1 MQKKKGKIL
10 IIDDDE
16 DVLITAKMILR
27 NHFEH
32 ILLANSP
39 KQLPKM
45 LKDDELMLIIL
56 DMNFKTGATTGNEG
70 LFWLREIKKS
80 NPKIPVIMN
89 TAYGDIQL
97 AVACMKE
104 GAKDFLVK
112 PWEKEKLLTTVIN
125 IYDLYQS
132 NKKIHR
138 LEESK
143 QVLKQDMEHS
153 LGELIGDSP
162 AMQKVYDTI
171 KKVAQTEAN
180 VLILGENGTGKELVA
195 RAIHNLSDRKNKDFI
210 KVDLGALASTLF
222 ESELFGHVK
231 GAFTDAKANK
241 TGRFQLAE
249 EGTLFLDEIGN
260 ISLTHQAKLLSALQ
274 NRQVTPVG
282 ASQPVSTNIRLITA
296 TNKAVQP
303 MVEEDT
309 FREDL
314 LYRINTITINLP
326 PLRKRQGDIQ
336 LLFEHFLKIYVDKYH
351 KPNIKFN
358 PKLEQQ
364 LENYQWPGNVRE
376 LQHAVER
383 AVILSENGHINPE
396 DLIPRHTE
404 QHTVTPQTLNVRSI
418 EKDAILKAIEKC
430 DHNLSQA
437 AQTLGMGRSTLYR
450 KMEKYNIK
458 P

>member
-70 LFWLREIKKS
+70 LFWLREIKKAK
-80 NPKIPVIMN
+80 PKIPVIMN

-125 IYDLYQS
+125 VYDLYQS

-171 KKVAQTEAN
+171 KKVAQTDAN
-180 VLILGENGTGKELVA
+180 VLVLGENGTGKELVA
-195 RAIHNLSDRKNKDFI
+195 RAIHNLSDRKHRDFI
-210 KVDLGALASTLF
+210 KVDLGALSPTLF

-260 ISLTHQAKLLSALQ
+260 ISLSHQAKLLSVLQ

-282 ASQPVSTNIRLITA
+282 ASHPVSTNIRLITA
-296 TNKAVQP
+296 TNKGVQK
-303 MVEEDT
+303 MVEEDI

-326 PLRKRQGDIQ
+326 PLRNRQGDIK
-336 LLFEHFLKIYVDKYH
+336 LLFEHFLKIYTDKYQ
-351 KPNIKFN
+351 KRNINFN
-358 PKLEQQ
+358 PKLELQ

-383 AVILSENGHINPE
+383 AVILSENGRINTE
-396 DLIPRHTE
+396 DLIPRHSE
-404 QHTVTPQTLNVRSI
+404 QHAAAPQSLNVRSI